1 MSENKHTP
9 GPWYIFERGRRER
22 VLSVGH
28 YVQTKGNLLSTHY
41 VCHITDGHPDQE
53 GNALLIAAAP
63 TMLEAL
69 EKILK
74 IRRTVDMNLF
84 DIEEIHSLAEKAV
97 KAAKG
102 EA

>member
-1 MSENKHTP
+1 MDGAHIEPEAN
-9 GPWYIFERGRRER
+9 RR
-22 VLSVGH
+22 
-28 YVQTKGNLLSTHY
+28 
-41 VCHITDGHPDQE
+41 
-53 GNALLIAAAP
+53 LIAAAP